1 MFRATMKAM
10 PKAMIISG
18 LIVGA
23 IFMFLLGSF
32 VPGVGGL
39 IQGLFMLA
47 AILFGA
53 MVPVLAAS
61 LMLAVKAIYDEAVP
75 FKASYL
81 MMSIVLAC
89 TAGFM
94 IVTIRLGLNP
104 LYVYLGQF
112 LVGAYVIGRFIE
124 IDEESIGIVKG
135 GVISIISTVIFY
147 VIWYFVGAAIL
158 TALGA
163 GKMFRPF

>member
-1 MFRATMKAM
+1 MKSM